1 MASASIQFSLRHALG
16 EKKSWQGKD
25 KQSSRNKVMDLEGRK
40 GNIKR
45 EEARQEGDRF
55 SRHPS
60 KNKQDK
66 EVDTTEGLRLKKLY

>member
-1 MASASIQFSLRHALG
+1 MHYIYLLSATVASASIQFSLRHALG

-45 EEARQEGDRF
+45 EEARQEKDKFLRD
-55 SRHPS
+55 PNT
-60 KNKQDK
+60 NKQDK
-66 EVDTTEGLRLKKLY
+66 EV